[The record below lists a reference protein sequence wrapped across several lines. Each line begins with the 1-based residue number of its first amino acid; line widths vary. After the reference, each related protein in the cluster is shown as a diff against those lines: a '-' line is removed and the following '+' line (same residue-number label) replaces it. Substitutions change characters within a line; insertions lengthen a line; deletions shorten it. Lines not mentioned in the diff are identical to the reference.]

1 MDRRV
6 YTVKGSRRFSYI
18 MLHSTDSVPVP
29 VHSSCYSSGLRA
41 VATTSRRVPGAEIR
55 FDTILDQV
63 TDSDPSVTDYAKNES
78 NN

>member
-6 YTVKGSRRFSYI
+6 YTVKGSRRFYI

-41 VATTSRRVPGAEIR
+41 FQHFKEPSNAHKTVIETSDVVCIEKDRLFAH
-55 FDTILDQV
+55 
-63 TDSDPSVTDYAKNES
+63 
-78 NN
+78 